1 LLNQATRCSKIAL
14 AASQVGATALA
25 VFRKRRLPPPI

>member
-1 LLNQATRCSKIAL
+1 LNQATRCSKIAL
-14 AASQVGATALA
+14 DASQVGAIAFA